1 VASVD
6 EQARLFLERQRV
18 AHLATADET
27 GMPHVVPIC
36 FALVG
41 ESLYVSIDEKP
52 KRGAPMQ
59 LRRMRNIEQNPDVA
73 VVADLYDDDDWA
85 QLGFVLVR
93 GRATILS
100 NGDEHRR
107 AVAALRGKYAQY
119 RAMALDDR
127 PVIAIAIE
135 RVTTWGRIE
144 TSTLNG

>member
-27 GMPHVVPIC
+27 GVPHVVPIC

-73 VVADLYDDDDWA
+73 VVADVYADDDWA
-85 QLGFVLVR
+85 QLGFVLVH
-93 GRATILS
+93 GRARILFE
-100 NGDEHRR
+100 GDEHRQ
-107 AVAALRGKYAQY
+107 AVAALRGKYMQY

>member
-1 VASVD
+1 MASVD
-6 EQARLFLERQRV
+6 EQARHFLERQRV

-27 GMPHVVPIC
+27 GVPHVVPIC

-59 LRRMRNIEQNPDVA
+59 LRRVRNIEQNPDVA
-73 VVADLYDDDDWA
+73 VVADVYDDDDWA

-93 GRATILS
+93 GRARTLFE
-100 NGDEHRR
+100 GDEHRQ
-107 AVAALRGKYAQY
+107 AVAALRGKYMQY